1 MGNPPKMM
9 EIHGKSTK
17 NDGKPWENPP
27 HGKSLGKMLEHGG

>member
-17 NDGKPWENPP
+17 NDGNPWEI
-27 HGKSLGKMLEHGG
+27 HQK